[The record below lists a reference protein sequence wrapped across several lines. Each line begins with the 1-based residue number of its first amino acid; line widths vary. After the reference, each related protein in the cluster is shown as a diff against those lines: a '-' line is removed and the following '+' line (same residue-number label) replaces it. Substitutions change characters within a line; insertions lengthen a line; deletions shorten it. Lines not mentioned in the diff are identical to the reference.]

1 MEKQSN
7 DIYQKATHLE
17 ETDVTLDFTTK
28 DSGEREHWDSGAQRD
43 TEEGKGCY
51 DLLPPM
57 CIKRVAELY
66 QRGAEKYDPS
76 NWTKGIESRRYLSSM
91 LRHAFQYAEGDRE
104 EDHLA
109 AVVFNAFGLMY
120 NEWKSVLCKWPYHNL
135 HVWHKEEGT
144 KEEAGDAF
152 AISSVEELPS
162 GDIRCGAE
170 RTGAFEAPSV
180 SFEEGT
186 KPERKHLETFCTDD
200 NFHVGERMR
209 YWKSLYPDY
218 IIGSESD
225 KLPDKRWEHKI
236 YRETP

>member
-1 MEKQSN
+1 LKRYAKDGTEL
-7 DIYQKATHLE
+7 TVV
-17 ETDVTLDFTTK
+17 DV
-28 DSGEREHWDSGAQRD
+28 A
-43 TEEGKGCY
+43 CA
-51 DLLPPM
+51 LLF
-57 CIKRVAELY
+57 
-66 QRGAEKYDPS
+66 
-76 NWTKGIESRRYLSSM
+76 N
-91 LRHAFQYAEGDRE
+91 
-104 EDHLA
+104 
-109 AVVFNAFGLMY
+109 VFG
-120 NEWKSVLCKWPYHNL
+120 VL
-135 HVWHKEEGT
+135 HVVLTGT